1 MPRGSNE
8 GMQESMRNRS
18 DAVPCDGGA
27 PVPSTEERSI
37 TEKLETVLGNLPPDR
52 VTLEEIRDLIGQDG
66 LLLLSAF
73 LTLVFLVPV
82 SIPGVSTVF
91 GAAILLIGISRLMGR
106 NLWLPGRIARK
117 TLPAENIRNAIRRGA
132 KWLRSLEKVSRPHRM
147 SGFVTAPMADMVN
160 SCAMIAGAVLL
171 MAPFGLV
178 PFSNTLPALALL
190 FLAIGLLQKDGLH
203 ILCGHLLNVATVIY
217 FSVLIV
223 GGGVA
228 IREVFRRLAG

>member
-1 MPRGSNE
+1 
-8 GMQESMRNRS
+8 MQESIENRQDS
-18 DAVPCDGGA
+18 VPGGA
-27 PVPSTEERSI
+27 AAPGTAIEERSI

-117 TLPAENIRNAIRRGA
+117 TLPAENIRNAIRRGSR
-132 KWLRSLEKVSRPHRM
+132 WLSSLEKIRM
-147 SGFVTAPMADMVN
+147 SGFVTAPMADRIN
-160 SCAMIAGAVLL
+160 SLAMIAGAVLL

-190 FLAIGLLQKDGLH
+190 FLAIGLLQKDGFH
-203 ILCGHLLNVATVIY
+203 ILCGHLLNVATVVY
-217 FSVLIV
+217 FTVLVV

-228 IREVFRRLAG
+228 VRELFRRLAG

>member
-8 GMQESMRNRS
+8 GMQESMGNRS
-18 DAVPCDGGA
+18 EAVPCDGEA
-27 PVPSTEERSI
+27 PVSAAEERSI
-37 TEKLETVLGNLPPDR
+37 TEKLELVLGNLPPDR

-91 GAAILLIGISRLMGR
+91 GAAILLIGISRLLGK
-106 NLWLPGRIARK
+106 NLWLPRQIALR
-117 TLPAENIRNAIRRGA
+117 TLPAESLRNAIRRGT
-132 KWLRSLEKVSRPHRM
+132 KWLQSLERISRPHRM

-160 SCAMIAGAVLL
+160 NCAMIAGAVLL

>member
-1 MPRGSNE
+1 
-8 GMQESMRNRS
+8 MQESTGNKAGS
-18 DAVPCDGGA
+18 LAGQA
-27 PVPSTEERSI
+27 AEPVMAAEERSI
-37 TEKLETVLGNLPPDR
+37 TEKLETVLANLPPDR

-132 KWLRSLEKVSRPHRM
+132 KWLSSLEKISRPHRM
-147 SGFVTAPMADMVN
+147 SGFVTAPMADRVN
-160 SCAMIAGAVLL
+160 SLAMIAGAVLL

-190 FLAIGLLQKDGLH
+190 CLAIGLLQKDGFH

-217 FSVLIV
+217 FTVLIV

-228 IREVFRRLAG
+228 VRELFRRLAG